1 MLRRRLRLRRLL
13 EMELVNPLV
22 FSGELVLAKN
32 QNTYEKRR
40 REFEKRRKQAE
51 KLARRQERQKVGDT
65 IPQTDVPLVE
75 ESDQSV

>member
-1 MLRRRLRLRRLL
+1 M
-13 EMELVNPLV
+13 
-22 FSGELVLAKN
+22 AKN

-65 IPQTDVPLVE
+65 IPQTDVPLAE
-75 ESDQSV
+75 ENEQSV

>member
-1 MLRRRLRLRRLL
+1 LRLRRFLGT
-13 EMELVNPLV
+13 ELVIPLV

-51 KLARRQERQKVGDT
+51 KLARRQERQKDENT
-65 IPQTDVPLVE
+65 IPQTDIPLE
-75 ESDQSV
+75 EVNDQSV